1 MRTFM
6 PALFGVLGAL
16 TLSVASAEA
25 NFSSCVAGLKQ
36 AAVRAG
42 ISPDLAARALD
53 GAKPDPDVIR
63 FSRSQPEF
71 KTPIWDYMAFL
82 VDEERVRDGKQML
95 RKYDRVLRDVE
106 RQYGVDKHVVV
117 AVWGVETDYG
127 KTVGE
132 FFLPHA
138 LANMTCQGGRR
149 ADFWR
154 GELIASLSLVQGGD
168 LDLDE
173 LYGSWAGAFGQTQ
186 FIPSTYKRLAVDFD
200 GDGRR
205 DLVRSVPDALG
216 STANYLRK
224 AGWQP
229 GQPWMIEVKVP
240 ASYSG
245 PSGRKA
251 KASLST
257 WGSRGVVRADGRPIS
272 GGGAAGLLLPAG
284 PRGPGFLVF
293 RNFDAIY
300 SYNLAESYALAISH
314 LADRLAGYPTFR
326 TPWPTD
332 DPGLSRAERLE
343 LQKLLNAKGFD
354 AGKPDGKV
362 GPQTQAAI
370 SRAEAR
376 YGMEQT
382 GRAGRKIYEA
392 LGGKGAAGGTG
403 FRMPNIFRG
412 LTGQKD

>member
-251 KASLST
+251 KATLST

-392 LGGKGAAGGTG
+392 LGGKGAAGGSG

>member
-1 MRTFM
+1 MRIGYM
-6 PALFGVLGAL
+6 LIAGLVAALVPAA
-16 TLSVASAEA
+16 AQA
-25 NFSSCVAGLKQ
+25 NFASCVNRIEQ
-36 AAVRAG
+36 AAVRSG
-42 ISPDLAARALD
+42 ISPQIAAQALD
-53 GAKPDPDVIR
+53 GAQPDEKVIR

-71 KTPIWDYMAFL
+71 KTPIWDYLAFL
-82 VDEERVRDGKQML
+82 VDEERVSDGKQML
-95 RKYDRVLRDVE
+95 RKYDRILRQIE
-106 RQYGVDKHVVV
+106 QTYGVDRHVVV
-117 AVWGVETDYG
+117 AVWGVESDYG
-127 KTVGE
+127 KETGD

-138 LANMTCQGGRR
+138 LANLVCQGGRR
-149 ADFWR
+149 ADFWQ
-154 GELIASLSLVQGGD
+154 GELIASLSLVQSGD
-168 LDLDE
+168 LEMNE

-200 GDGRR
+200 GDGKR

-216 STANYLRK
+216 STANYLRRS
-224 AGWQP
+224 GWQP
-229 GQPWMIEVKVP
+229 GEPWMIEVKVP
-240 ASYSG
+240 DSYSG
-245 PSGRKA
+245 PSGRRA

-272 GGGAAGLLLPAG
+272 GGGSAGLLLPAG

-314 LADRLAGYPTFR
+314 LADRLAGYPAFR

-332 DPGLSRAERLE
+332 DPGLSRAERVD

-354 AGKPDGKV
+354 AGTPDGKV

-370 SRAEAR
+370 ARAEAH

-382 GRAGRKIYEA
+382 GRAGQKIYQA
-392 LGGKGAAGGTG
+392 LGGTGASAGGG
-403 FRMPNIFRG
+403 FQMPGFFRK
-412 LTGQKD
+412 LTNPNN